1 MRWILSRLRNIL
13 RHFFLPHSYL
23 SPTSHLLQP
32 FPPKICL
39 LPACMEAGHCGQLS
53 AVTGP

>member
-23 SPTSHLLQP
+23 FPTSHLLQP
-32 FPPKICL
+32 FPPKVCL
-39 LPACMEAGHCGQLS
+39 LPACMEAGHCGQLP